1 MRVWKVLEE
10 VYNYCQEWN
19 KAKQRHI
26 IVFLSS
32 TVGSFKI
39 EYYNFIMELI
49 YCEIYS
55 FNTHLLRYGPRESLK
70 AGLILLVG
78 IFLGSQDKQAEG
90 QFQFGSMG
98 ANLDLTKKGRRQSL
112 PDGFGKNNQIVAKL
126 KNHHSDNI

>member
-1 MRVWKVLEE
+1 MLSNRSLFIIDFRETKSCAEIKGEEMRGWKVLEE

-19 KAKQRHI
+19 KAKPRHM
-26 IVFLSS
+26 IVFLSCI
-32 TVGSFKI
+32 VGSFKI

-78 IFLGSQDKQAEG
+78 IFLGS
-90 QFQFGSMG
+90 
-98 ANLDLTKKGRRQSL
+98 
-112 PDGFGKNNQIVAKL
+112 
-126 KNHHSDNI
+126 